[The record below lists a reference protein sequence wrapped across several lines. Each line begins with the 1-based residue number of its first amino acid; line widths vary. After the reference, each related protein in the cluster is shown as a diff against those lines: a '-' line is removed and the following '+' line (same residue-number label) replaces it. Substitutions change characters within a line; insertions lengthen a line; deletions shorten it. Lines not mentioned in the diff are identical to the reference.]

1 MSSCVRRCSPQG
13 GDGLYREHPINIL
26 KYAGKNIWL
35 LVFPLLRGIRSI
47 RLDVYAFYHWLQGAW
62 FDLLVVLVILGIG
75 YLRWHFIQFRAERN
89 CFVYSSGILI
99 RREVVIPYDN
109 LSVITAEHPW
119 WLRPLFAVRVQLDTR
134 AGALK
139 TMDISILVRR
149 SDYRRIKQRLPIR
162 LRSSKTRICRVGK
175 CRLAVLLQ

>member
-47 RLDVYAFYHWLQGAW
+47 QLDVYAFYHWLQGAW

-75 YLRWHFIQFRAERN
+75 YLR
-89 CFVYSSGILI
+89 
-99 RREVVIPYDN
+99 
-109 LSVITAEHPW
+109 
-119 WLRPLFAVRVQLDTR
+119 
-134 AGALK
+134 
-139 TMDISILVRR
+139 
-149 SDYRRIKQRLPIR
+149 
-162 LRSSKTRICRVGK
+162 
-175 CRLAVLLQ
+175 